1 MAAALSAP
9 RGLNGSRAGRV
20 HMLLVCVFHAFAPL
34 AKALP
39 LAGLVSARADEELP
53 KSPDDASL
61 WVYLGIAVA
70 LVLAGGVFAGLT
82 IALMG
87 QDEIY
92 LQVLAT
98 SGEPNERRTSKK
110 VLRLLQYG
118 KHWVL
123 VTLLL
128 SNVITNETLPIVL
141 DRSLGGGW
149 PAVLSS
155 TILIV
160 IFGEVVPQSICVRYG
175 LPIGAWCAP
184 LVLGLM
190 WIMSPVAWP
199 TAKLLDYLLGEDHG
213 TTYKKAGLKSLVT
226 LHKSLGHADERLN
239 EDEVTIISAV
249 LDLKAKAVGSI
260 MTPMKDVFTMPSD
273 TVLDEKMMEN
283 ILSAGYSRIPI
294 HTPDNPNDFVGMLLV
309 KMLITYDPEDALR
322 VREFALATL
331 PETRPETS
339 CLDIINFFQEGK
351 SHMVLVSDFPGDS
364 HGAVGVVT
372 LEDVIEELIGEEIID
387 ESDVFV
393 DVHKAIRRMAPAPRT
408 RVPKGAVVLDG
419 SHKPSEAQVIGG
431 ETDTEQNGGP
441 RKMSMPEQSD
451 LRPATF
457 MLRRR
462 STGNKGSS
470 DPLRADD
477 PEVMKHLK
485 HLGPSNAANRPKS
498 TRINTVK
505 IKPAHTNS
513 PGPEIP
519 ATIPEDARPASQGI
533 LAQESHAP
541 EGGIGE
547 GLLSSAAREAS
558 DGVHSL
564 AVGYGTMATPSGDR
578 MSWKSGKTSTKNA
591 GEDAISPG
599 AQPFPSYAEVAADGA
614 NGNDQDQSRGRRN
627 SHSTIGSLRSGRSR
641 SPPKKRHTARS
652 GSISENVIDVNGV
665 KKIVL
670 ETTSSS
676 DSEDKLA
683 GSHADSAQDSRQQS
697 EDESLHASKSDSKK
711 KRKKRGKKKN
721 KGGNSSES
729 QPLLGNQ

>member
-1 MAAALSAP
+1 M
-9 RGLNGSRAGRV
+9 
-20 HMLLVCVFHAFAPL
+20 
-34 AKALP
+34 
-39 LAGLVSARADEELP
+39 
-53 KSPDDASL
+53 
-61 WVYLGIAVA
+61 
-70 LVLAGGVFAGLT
+70 
-82 IALMG
+82 
-87 QDEIY
+87 
-92 LQVLAT
+92 
-98 SGEPNERRTSKK
+98 
-110 VLRLLQYG
+110 
-118 KHWVL
+118 
-123 VTLLL
+123 
-128 SNVITNETLPIVL
+128 
-141 DRSLGGGW
+141 
-149 PAVLSS
+149 
-155 TILIV
+155 
-160 IFGEVVPQSICVRYG
+160 
-175 LPIGAWCAP
+175 
-184 LVLGLM
+184 VLGLM

-226 LHKSLGHADERLN
+226 LHKSLGHVDERLN

-249 LDLKAKAVGSI
+249 LDLKAKPVGNI

-273 TVLDEKMMEN
+273 AILDEKMMEI

-294 HTPDNPNDFVGMLLV
+294 HTPENKNDFVGMLLV

-372 LEDVIEELIGEEIID
+372 LEDVIEELIGEWVSTINSLYNLLTIDREIID

-408 RVPKGAVVLDG
+408 RAPKGAVVLD
-419 SHKPSEAQVIGG
+419 SRKPSEAQVVDG

-441 RKMSMPEQSD
+441 RKMSMPEQSEA
-451 LRPATF
+451 LRPVTF

-462 STGNKGSS
+462 STGNKGTS

-477 PEVMKHLK
+477 PELMKHLK

-505 IKPAHTNS
+505 IKPGNTAS
-513 PGPEIP
+513 PQPEIP
-519 ATIPEDARPASQGI
+519 TTIPEYSRPPSQGV
-533 LAQESHAP
+533 LAQQSHAP

-547 GLLSSAAREAS
+547 GLLSSAAGEAS

-564 AVGYGTMATPSGDR
+564 AVGYGTMAAPGT
-578 MSWKSGKTSTKNA
+578 SWSTEQTGAKNA
-591 GEDAISPG
+591 GDDAVSPG
-599 AQPFPSYAEVAADGA
+599 ARSDQPTFAEVAAKNTDSK
-614 NGNDQDQSRGRRN
+614 NENRLQERHN
-627 SHSTIGSLRSGRSR
+627 SHSTIGSLHSGKSRSR

-652 GSISENVIDVNGV
+652 GSISENIIDVNGV
-665 KKIVL
+665 RKIVL

-676 DSEDKLA
+676 DSEDKLVNSQTD
-683 GSHADSAQDSRQQS
+683 GAQDSRQQS
-697 EDESLHASKSDSKK
+697 EDESPHPSSKGEGKK

-729 QPLLGNQ
+729 QPLLGSR